1 MGLKIDLK
9 KREIERKKRLSGRK
23 KNNGSKIINRF
34 LSLMLRVPIIS
45 SVLQKESKS
54 VVLKKYKVESS
65 KIQSNIDILFI
76 SDLHLEVVD
85 NVGHVETLLLNKSYD
100 YIVLGGDLF
109 DKDDVASENKVKF
122 ENLINL
128 LKEKSKNEVISI
140 MGNHDGLNTSELLD
154 KKTRLLINDYV
165 DGDDVFIYGT
175 EDPVLFED
183 TIDYQGSIPSEKFSI
198 LLSHSPNFYK
208 NIKNNYDLMLSGHT
222 HGGQVS
228 IFNYAPLNYC
238 YDKKMVYGDWMK
250 NGMRGITSSGLGCS
264 GLPVRIG
271 VYPEIV
277 EINVSKK

>member
-1 MGLKIDLK
+1 MGLKINLK
-9 KREIERKKRLSGRK
+9 KREFERKKRLSRRE

-34 LSLMLRVPIIS
+34 LSLMLRIPIVS

-54 VVLKKYKVESS
+54 VVLKKYKIESS
-65 KIQSNIDILFI
+65 KIQNNIDILFI

-85 NVGHVETLLLNKSYD
+85 NVCHVETLLLNKSYD

-109 DKDDVASENKVKF
+109 DKDNAAAENEVKF
-122 ENLINL
+122 VSLINL

-165 DGDDVFIYGT
+165 EGDDIFIYGT

-183 TIDYQGSIPSEKFSI
+183 TLDYQGVVPSEKFSI

-228 IFNYAPLNYC
+228 IFNYVPLNYC
-238 YDKKMVYGDWMK
+238 YDKKMVYGEWIK

-271 VYPEIV
+271 VYPEVV
-277 EINVSKK
+277 EINVIKK